1 MSRASAQIS
10 LPSSLLS
17 CLPTFQARPA
27 EENMKEDQIIGQHDR
42 LRLTPGRGGRVRERE
57 GKRGQDSEAAD
68 APVDIE
74 L

>member
-1 MSRASAQIS
+1 
-10 LPSSLLS
+10 
-17 CLPTFQARPA
+17 
-27 EENMKEDQIIGQHDR
+27 MKEDQIIGQHDR